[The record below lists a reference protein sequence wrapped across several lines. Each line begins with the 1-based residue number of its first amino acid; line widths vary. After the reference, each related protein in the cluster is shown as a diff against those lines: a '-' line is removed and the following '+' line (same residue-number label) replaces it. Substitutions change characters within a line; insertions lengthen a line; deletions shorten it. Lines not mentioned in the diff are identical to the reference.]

1 VYRALWLLDNALGQR
16 NPFRLLADSLPD
28 LVQEMIAHTL
38 VLVGAERDGQE
49 GCILLDGK
57 APVLAV
63 AISSWVKMGFGS
75 EEELEDHSCR
85 IANGI

>member
-1 VYRALWLLDNALGQR
+1 
-16 NPFRLLADSLPD
+16 
-28 LVQEMIAHTL
+28 MIAPTL

-49 GCILLDGK
+49 GFIFLDGK

-75 EEELEDHSCR
+75 EDEFEDHNCR
-85 IANGI
+85 IADGI

>member
-1 VYRALWLLDNALGQR
+1 
-16 NPFRLLADSLPD
+16 
-28 LVQEMIAHTL
+28 MIAHTL

-49 GCILLDGK
+49 GFILLDGK
-57 APVLAV
+57 AAVLAV

-75 EEELEDHSCR
+75 GKELEDHSCR